1 MALSF
6 DPIPFLPDPSRF
18 PVEEHTPPLALIV
31 AMTSEG
37 VIGYKGGMPWHEPA
51 DLRYFRQR
59 TMGHAILMGRVT
71 FQSIGR
77 PLPGRRN
84 IVLSQ
89 NTALLIDGCEVIA
102 DLSHAI
108 TAARTNDSCPVIIG
122 GAKLYAAALPWA
134 TRLYITE
141 IGYPVRGDTFFP
153 QISQEAWREVE
164 RITTQGQGGTL
175 RFVTLARTKHQPT
188 QEPVAQ
194 TIGGL

>member
-1 MALSF
+1 MVLSF
-6 DPIPFLPDPSRF
+6 DPIPFSPEPSRF

-37 VIGYKGGMPWHEPA
+37 VIGYEGGMPWHEPA

-84 IVLSQ
+84 LILSQ
-89 NTALLIDGCEVIA
+89 RTDLQIDGCEVFA
-102 DLSHAI
+102 DLSTAI
-108 TAARTNDSCPVIIG
+108 IAARTEDACPVIIG

-141 IGYPVRGDTFFP
+141 IGCTVRGDTFFP
-153 QISQEAWREVE
+153 QITKEAWHEVE
-164 RITTQGQGGTL
+164 RVAVQGQAGPL
-175 RFVTLARTKHQPT
+175 NFVTLARTDG
-188 QEPVAQ
+188 VSLA
-194 TIGGL
+194 